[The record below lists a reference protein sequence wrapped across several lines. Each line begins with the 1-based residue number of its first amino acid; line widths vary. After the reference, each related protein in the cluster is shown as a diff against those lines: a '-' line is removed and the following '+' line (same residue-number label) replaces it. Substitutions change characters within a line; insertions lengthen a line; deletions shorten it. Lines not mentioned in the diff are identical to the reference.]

1 MPFGR
6 SSTQYVPF
14 KERHDADGT
23 VWIQAYAAAGSVAKT
38 PTELLENEYGYN
50 ASVLADNTHT
60 AYFGVPAVTVASGD
74 VGWYQIGGVCKNM
87 ITASLSM
94 TIGHAI
100 KIHDGACA
108 DVGADYSG
116 ASSEFAI
123 AIATS
128 TSATK
133 QDVMLIPRRIT
144 ATT

>member
-6 SSTQYVPF
+6 SSTQWTDLQPRY
-14 KERHDADGT
+14 DADGK
-23 VWIQAYAAAGSVAKT
+23 VWIKAYAAAGAIALT
-38 PTELLENEYGYN
+38 PYELLENEYGYN
-50 ASVLADNTHT
+50 ATALADNTHT
-60 AYFGVPAVTVASGD
+60 AYFGVPATTVASGD
-74 VGWYQIGGVCKNM
+74 IAWFQIGGICEGM

-108 DVGADYSG
+108 DVGSDYSG

-128 TSATK
+128 TSATR